1 MTALFKGGDRTDC
14 NNYRPITV
22 LPTISKIL
30 ERAVHQQLYEFLTA
44 NELFTPNQFGFRP
57 KLSTVT
63 ALAHFTDNIL
73 QSLDKGGFTGA
84 VFLDLSKAFD
94 TVDHALLVEKLKTIG
109 ASSQVV
115 KWFTSYLESR
125 YQVTSVENCQST
137 QQIVPVGVPQG
148 SILGPLL
155 FLIYVND
162 LPNCLEHCQ
171 VVMYADDTVIY
182 FSANCCQNIEYHLN
196 ADLAN
201 LTEWFNKNY
210 LTLNTSKSKFVL
222 FGSDRRLQACQG
234 VKLVIDH
241 ENLECEDSIKYLGV
255 VIHKNL
261 TWNEHIE
268 SLIAKVNQRIGLLN
282 RIKHLLPLDARVAIY
297 NAPIRP
303 LFDFADTIWG
313 DRDNITLMHDLQVL
327 QNKAAKVILDLPNY
341 ASSTD
346 ALKTLG
352 WPTLFQERLVHRY
365 ITTFKYIHG
374 LVDHNFNILRNL
386 DIHSYNTR
394 RRNDFRLPLAKRNY
408 GKQRLFYQCAK
419 EWNTLDASL
428 KEINS
433 LLIFKQN
440 IKSYI
445 F

>member
-1 MTALFKGGDRTDC
+1 MTWKCGKVTALFKGGDRTDC

-30 ERAVHQQLYEFLTA
+30 ERAVHKQLYEFLSM
-44 NELFTPNQFGFRP
+44 NELLTPYQFGFRP

-94 TVDHALLVEKLKTIG
+94 TVDHVLLLEKLKTIG

-115 KWFTSYLESR
+115 KWFTSYLESQ

-182 FSANCCQNIEYHLN
+182 FSANCCQNIEYYLN

-201 LTEWFNKNY
+201 LAVWFNNNY

-222 FGSDRRLQACQG
+222 FGGDRRLQTCQG

-297 NAPIRP
+297 NALIRP
-303 LFDFADTIWG
+303 LQ
-313 DRDNITLMHDLQVL
+313 L
-327 QNKAAKVILDLPNY
+327 
-341 ASSTD
+341 
-346 ALKTLG
+346 
-352 WPTLFQERLVHRY
+352 
-365 ITTFKYIHG
+365 
-374 LVDHNFNILRNL
+374 
-386 DIHSYNTR
+386 
-394 RRNDFRLPLAKRNY
+394 
-408 GKQRLFYQCAK
+408 C
-419 EWNTLDASL
+419 
-428 KEINS
+428 
-433 LLIFKQN
+433 
-440 IKSYI
+440 
-445 F
+445 